1 MKRIFT
7 LLLLAVLA
15 MPVCGQRVVFIGD
28 SVTDGGWG
36 RSCDKGRASS
46 ERNQTDLNHIYG
58 HGYMMLCASYYEAS
72 QPERDFRFFNRG
84 ISGDDLSR
92 IEARWDDDVTAL
104 QPDVLSMLVG
114 INDVYLHMR
123 NHAGEEF
130 DFAGW
135 ESRYRALM
143 ERARKANPD
152 LRIML
157 GTPFIARVERRNE
170 SADYDRCEAAVW
182 RLAEIVARI
191 AADYD
196 AVALRYDELFAG
208 LELMHP
214 DVPVT
219 HWIWDGI
226 HPTMAGHR
234 MMSELWIEQFDKLAD
249 TQRR

>member
-1 MKRIFT
+1 MKRLFV
-7 LLLLAVLA
+7 LLVLLAVQT
-15 MPVCGQRVVFIGD
+15 VVFGQRVVFIGD

-36 RSCDKGRASS
+36 RSCDLGRPSA
-46 ERNQTDLNHIYG
+46 ERNHKDQNHIYG
-58 HGYMMLCASYYEAS
+58 HGYMMMCAAHYEAV
-72 QPERDFRFFNRG
+72 QPARDWHFFNRG
-84 ISGDDLSR
+84 ISGDDLLR
-92 IEARWDDDVTAL
+92 IEARWDDDVVAL
-104 QPDVLSMLVG
+104 RPDVLSMMEG

-135 ESRYRALM
+135 ESRYRALLD
-143 ERARKANPD
+143 RAREANPD

-170 SADYDRCEAAVW
+170 SADYDSCEAAVW
-182 RLAEIVARI
+182 RLAEIVTRI

-196 AVALRYDELFAG
+196 AVVLRYDELFAG
-208 LELMHP
+208 LELVYP
-214 DVPVT
+214 SVPVS

-234 MMSELWIEQFDKLAD
+234 MMADLWIENFDKMAD
-249 TQRR
+249 SSLK